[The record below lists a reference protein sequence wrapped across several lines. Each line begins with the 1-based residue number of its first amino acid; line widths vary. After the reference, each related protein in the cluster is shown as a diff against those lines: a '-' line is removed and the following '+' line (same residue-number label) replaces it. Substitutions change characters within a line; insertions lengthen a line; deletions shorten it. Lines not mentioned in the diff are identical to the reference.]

1 MGTSLKSG
9 RARHP
14 RRRVAAVVAV
24 VCLVALVAGAVYLHQ
39 RDHYVPVGGSRGG
52 RRPQAGVS
60 AQPPLARAPRLWRG
74 ASRKDWRVY
83 LPLNASFLIGLAVP

>member
-52 RRPQAGVS
+52 RRPQAGVF
-60 AQPPLARAPRLWRG
+60 G
-74 ASRKDWRVY
+74 ATS
-83 LPLNASFLIGLAVP
+83 PGTGPAAMAGGVP